1 MLSEKDKVVLFIK
14 NILDDLDYDL
24 NKKTNITEMI
34 LNQLLD
40 ENNNL
45 ITPVEPMTLIRM
57 ILSSE

>member
-24 NKKTNITEMI
+24 NKKKNITDMI
-34 LNQLLD
+34 LNQLFD

-45 ITPVEPMTLIRM
+45 MTPVEPMTLIRM